1 MGEDICI
8 QFVGP
13 KGEYD
18 KLLTRTKNSKSSHI
32 FGRAW
37 VVYQWMAVL
46 KKLHCLYKS
55 EPALVS
61 LNEMKRR
68 IKQTVG
74 ILLSQT
80 INTFDDACLN
90 AMNIARDDVAEIRA
104 SSTNNRLL
112 PASDDPCQKKDN
124 VDSFAVNDEAPLA
137 LRYCYVTNSDKTT
150 HGSKSDSTHE
160 YLSGAA
166 RTIRMDVEEER
177 RSYSERVNMSRRSVA
192 PMDEFTQ
199 SNEILTGSNPD
210 VFILGNA
217 YGRTKGALSEKEAT
231 HLLLQFTNNAS
242 SCRTLLFLLFDQRQR
257 HSVIG
262 QMHVKIRQDAAAFE
276 KFTKL
281 FTSEGFQTKL
291 RMGIANPE
299 GKQAKE
305 VLKKLIPVLT
315 SGGKKTVFGAL
326 ERRAAAGEILA
337 MGRAYGAASNFLTV
351 SVDDVHTP
359 GVFRLA
365 FRSCN
370 NMNFPALCPDTLLDA
385 MEVGENYDIDNI
397 NDQNSCIHGEKCL
410 GRGSVPIPCDWSSL
424 AEKATDNPVSV
435 AVHYK
440 KLIHD
445 LMTILVGIRPGTTSG
460 ENNRTLTTSFG
471 GCGPDNI
478 GVITG
483 TAAAFIGVTETTGKG
498 SLHFHVVIWGGLS
511 PDLLQNISGYP
522 ELCKEAAKTLNSMYC
537 ATLPTHVHVRDL
549 VSKGL
554 ALFNNSS
561 KTFGTRKKRKAT
573 AMKVPPDPRFKRSK
587 FRHYV
592 HDIVCYCGIHTH
604 CMTCRK
610 PPKGWT
616 RCRLSKPSGFSAH
629 TEPVQLIDVPL
640 PLEESDISSVIK
652 RSEEV
657 KYEVIRD
664 IKKFRDV
671 HDISETDLSE
681 ANNSAMETDAQQQP
695 KGTYD
700 PLQRMTAPDDRLI
713 VWEIERPRLNG
724 LPSLSEFQRLHIQH
738 KKRGAH
744 RERSRNESGKR

>member
-1 MGEDICI
+1 MCDLDKLRLKSVSLEEHLERLKDDSMVIDLPINDNNDKKTFELWKVHSIWPQMRDAKNYYHLHPEFVEKVSSAHNMTGDHATYYVRICKTCCDSLDKKDTDDKEEDECVIPGDADDATSAPQFSVKKVDFGCYQRLGLEPLSVMERHIISKYRLYSQIIKIESNTGRQTEHRQSSLKGCCILFDHDSPRIAKDLLSEKTMGEDICI

-351 SVDDVHTP
+351 SVDDMHTP

-365 FRSCN
+365 F
-370 NMNFPALCPDTLLDA
+370 
-385 MEVGENYDIDNI
+385 
-397 NDQNSCIHGEKCL
+397 
-410 GRGSVPIPCDWSSL
+410 
-424 AEKATDNPVSV
+424 
-435 AVHYK
+435 
-440 KLIHD
+440 
-445 LMTILVGIRPGTTSG
+445 
-460 ENNRTLTTSFG
+460 
-471 GCGPDNI
+471 
-478 GVITG
+478 
-483 TAAAFIGVTETTGKG
+483 
-498 SLHFHVVIWGGLS
+498 
-511 PDLLQNISGYP
+511 
-522 ELCKEAAKTLNSMYC
+522 
-537 ATLPTHVHVRDL
+537 
-549 VSKGL
+549 
-554 ALFNNSS
+554 
-561 KTFGTRKKRKAT
+561 
-573 AMKVPPDPRFKRSK
+573 
-587 FRHYV
+587 
-592 HDIVCYCGIHTH
+592 
-604 CMTCRK
+604 
-610 PPKGWT
+610 
-616 RCRLSKPSGFSAH
+616 
-629 TEPVQLIDVPL
+629 
-640 PLEESDISSVIK
+640 
-652 RSEEV
+652 
-657 KYEVIRD
+657 
-664 IKKFRDV
+664 
-671 HDISETDLSE
+671 
-681 ANNSAMETDAQQQP
+681 
-695 KGTYD
+695 
-700 PLQRMTAPDDRLI
+700 
-713 VWEIERPRLNG
+713 
-724 LPSLSEFQRLHIQH
+724 
-738 KKRGAH
+738 
-744 RERSRNESGKR
+744 